1 MGEAHHTAVAGEGGH
16 WRGCSTES
24 GFPGVWAMVRVGS
37 DYSEVGVC

>member
-1 MGEAHHTAVAGEGGH
+1 MGEAHHTAVAGEGHG
-16 WRGCSTES
+16 RGCSTES